1 MDNGYKEP
9 PVRKN
14 LSFEKPARFYCPD
27 CREPLPEDAAF
38 CSYCTPNPPETDPE
52 EGLSRGQAWIR
63 IFVLV
68 FLFVAI
74 ASYKLDVNLIEQ
86 VASFLPVG
94 PSPQS
99 ADFPHDQDFEVVIV
113 VNKKTANLRNGPSLD
128 SPVITVI
135 SKGTRLKTLERGD
148 EWSKVK
154 AGDQVG
160 WMANSLLTAE
170 VR

>member
-1 MDNGYKEP
+1 M
-9 PVRKN
+9 
-14 LSFEKPARFYCPD
+14 
-27 CREPLPEDAAF
+27 
-38 CSYCTPNPPETDPE
+38 
-52 EGLSRGQAWIR
+52 
-63 IFVLV
+63 
-68 FLFVAI
+68 
-74 ASYKLDVNLIEQ
+74 
-86 VASFLPVG
+86 
-94 PSPQS
+94 
-99 ADFPHDQDFEVVIV
+99 VIV